1 MKRIIT
7 GPRGYKLI
15 LDTSE
20 IYADDPGAGT
30 PAIVSTRSGS
40 HTATY
45 WCAVATGELEGKS
58 GYIFLPPGV
67 SVWLDEQESLVNEFL
82 YAEES

>member
-1 MKRIIT
+1 MKKTLT

-15 LDTSE
+15 LDTGE

-40 HTATY
+40 YTATY
-45 WCAVATGELEGKS
+45 WCAMATGELYAARGDF
-58 GYIFLPPGV
+58 IFLPADV
-67 SVWLDEQESLVNEFL
+67 SLWLDEQEATVNDLL
-82 YAEES
+82 YPG